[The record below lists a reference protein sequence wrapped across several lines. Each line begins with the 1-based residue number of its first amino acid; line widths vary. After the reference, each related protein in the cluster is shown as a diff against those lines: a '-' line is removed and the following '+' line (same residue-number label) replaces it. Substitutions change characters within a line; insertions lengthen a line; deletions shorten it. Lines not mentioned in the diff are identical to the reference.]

1 MKFEKRSEGPQEPSG
16 EQRQE
21 MTPAGKKPVVIYIM
35 ILFIAAFLLMALSFF
50 MHQRSNTEALGELQ
64 HSVNAMQEVQVS
76 QEKIIELQETV
87 DELEERNAALEE
99 GVEETLQELD
109 DMQNRLGALQS
120 LEKVER
126 LAAGTEEEQQEAID
140 LMTQYEAGTRGYGG
154 IGLRPWLED
163 ISEAD
168 DPLSPVARYD
178 ALVEQLLGTAEA
190 KN

>member
-99 GVEETLQELD
+99 GVEETLRELD
-109 DMQNRLGALQS
+109 DTQNRLGALQS

-126 LAAGTEEEQQEAID
+126 LA
-140 LMTQYEAGTRGYGG
+140 
-154 IGLRPWLED
+154 LRKSGRKP
-163 ISEAD
+163 
-168 DPLSPVARYD
+168 
-178 ALVEQLLGTAEA
+178 
-190 KN
+190 